1 MEWRGEGLLLGLR
14 RHGEGAAIIEVL
26 TPDLGRLA
34 GVVRGGA
41 GRRLAPVL
49 QPGAQLSLVWRARLA
64 EHIGTFTAE
73 LLRPRIAVALG
84 DPVALQGLASV
95 CALLLLALPERAP
108 EPGTYAETCALLDA
122 MGAPGWP
129 EAYVRW
135 EVGLL
140 ATLGQGLD
148 LGSCAITG
156 ATEGL
161 SHVSPRTGRAVQGE
175 AAAAWTDRLLV
186 LPGWIAEEGTAGSA
200 AALDA
205 GFELT
210 GHFLTRAL
218 GDLGRAANLPDAR
231 ARLRDAAMRR
241 WAAGEGAKRG

>member
-95 CALLLLALPERAP
+95 CALLLRALPERAP
-108 EPGTYAETCALLDA
+108 EPGTYAATCALLDA
-122 MGAPGWP
+122 MGGPDWA

-161 SHVSPRTGRAVQGE
+161 SHVSPRTGRAVRGD
-175 AAAAWTDRLLV
+175 AAGAWAERLLP
-186 LPGWIAEEGTAGSA
+186 LPGWIAGGGAAATAGD
-200 AALDA
+200 LEA
-205 GFELT
+205 GFALT
-210 GHFLTRAL
+210 GHFLGRAL
-218 GDLGRAANLPDAR
+218 ASLGGEAALPEAR
-231 ARLRDAAMRR
+231 ARLRAAALRIR
-241 WAAGEGAKRG
+241 AAAGG